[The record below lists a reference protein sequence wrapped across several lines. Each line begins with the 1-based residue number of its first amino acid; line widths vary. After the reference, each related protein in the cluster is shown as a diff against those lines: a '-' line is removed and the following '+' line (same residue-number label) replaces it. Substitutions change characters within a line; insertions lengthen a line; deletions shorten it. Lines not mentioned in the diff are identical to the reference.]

1 MVVLNTKAFTSFVRY
16 MYDENCHERSEHGQK
31 PYPTAKAYLRKNRNF
46 LESLYKQKKKEYRI
60 QLKPL
65 VPFCYNSYIMKK
77 YLKFILGLTHKVGGS
92 LPLHLRVGTNRS
104 VTLIAADKVGLITGQ
119 FTKPLMR
126 PIWIDSACRRFLNPT
141 SFLKGVI

>member
-1 MVVLNTKAFTSFVRY
+1 MVNTKSFVSFVRY
-16 MYDENCHERSEHGQK
+16 MYDENCQERWAHGQK

-77 YLKFILGLTHKVGGS
+77 YLKFILGLTHKVGAS
-92 LPLHLRVGTNRS
+92 QALQPRVGTKNLF
-104 VTLIAADKVGLITGQ
+104 VIGAVDGLGLITGQ
-119 FTKPLMR
+119 FTKPLMW